1 MGILLSWL
9 ASAWAVAAVNMSD
22 ANWDAGICLFSFA
35 VTVLGA
41 KLIKVVF
48 AGRSWDHGCN
58 YHPLIFQTRALK
70 SEGCQ
75 YLLHFN
81 DAFGIASLCERHC
94 CLLVSD

>member
-48 AGRSWDHGCN
+48 AGRS
-58 YHPLIFQTRALK
+58 
-70 SEGCQ
+70 
-75 YLLHFN
+75 
-81 DAFGIASLCERHC
+81 
-94 CLLVSD
+94 